1 MWLKSLFFAFFIVIL
16 GADCNFFDFSIS
28 MEKAFGAWGSACD
41 VEQLHEA
48 LGKWNI
54 TECIKIDCIIIQRV
68 SLMEQHER
76 LQSYYSNCKSKPKGK
91 YKREIRIFLSSD
103 QNYLQ
108 KFDSEIPGNR
118 IY

>member
-1 MWLKSLFFAFFIVIL
+1 MWLKSLFFAFFVIL
-16 GADCNFFDFSIS
+16 GANCNFFYFSIS
-28 MEKAFGAWGSACD
+28 MEKAFGAWGSACN

-54 TECIKIDCIIIQRV
+54 TGCIKIDCIIIQQV

-91 YKREIRIFLSSD
+91 YKR
-103 QNYLQ
+103 
-108 KFDSEIPGNR
+108 
-118 IY
+118 